1 MTTTMMMK
9 AFITPV
15 HAADGCVRQR
25 LRTGREHSAGRRTR
39 HSQNERGDDLVERL
53 DALEEAKDA
62 KGPKVADERE
72 LRRHKGAA
80 DGLCHADAAD
90 GDDEEVETV
99 PAAVV
104 APEGKGEPIE
114 VDQ

>member
-1 MTTTMMMK
+1 MRENWRLGGWWREGGE
-9 AFITPV
+9 
-15 HAADGCVRQR
+15 AAG
-25 LRTGREHSAGRRTR
+25 A
-39 HSQNERGDDLVERL
+39 RGEDLVERL

-90 GDDEEVETV
+90 GDDEEVEAV

-104 APEGKGEPIE
+104 APEGKGEPVE
-114 VDQ
+114 VGQ